1 MRPSYVSRYGSSR
14 KRRMAASVA
23 EPGKS
28 MRRPS
33 PRKDVN
39 DDGEPARFP
48 RAAQQALATDVRHG

>member
-1 MRPSYVSRYGSSR
+1 MRPSYVGRYASSR

-33 PRKDVN
+33 PEDVN